1 MQAESRV
8 LAHDEPGR
16 RLRLNSLAY
25 IRLALRAA
33 LPGVRVSQEAVEATA
48 KELEG
53 HLTVL
58 IARAR
63 ERYDREL
70 LARRV
75 HDIYPRG
82 WLRGYHVEENF
93 LPKPPEEALDDSPE
107 II

>member
-8 LAHDEPGR
+8 LAPDDPGR
-16 RLRLNSLAY
+16 RLRLASHAY

-33 LPGVRVSQEAVEATA
+33 MPGVRVSQEAVEATA
-48 KELEG
+48 KELEA

-75 HDIYPRG
+75 HGLYPRG
-82 WLRGYHVEENF
+82 WLRGYHVEENM
-93 LPKPPEEALDDSPE
+93 LPLPPEEITDASPE